1 VTQSFPRDLFCLYS
15 LQGFKGPVLRAASQG
30 QRKQSLAGHGKD
42 AVPRGMLT
50 LGNNPGLQ
58 EARQEPEIAN
68 EQRKGRAVL

>member
-1 VTQSFPRDLFCLYS
+1 
-15 LQGFKGPVLRAASQG
+15 
-30 QRKQSLAGHGKD
+30 
-42 AVPRGMLT
+42 MLT